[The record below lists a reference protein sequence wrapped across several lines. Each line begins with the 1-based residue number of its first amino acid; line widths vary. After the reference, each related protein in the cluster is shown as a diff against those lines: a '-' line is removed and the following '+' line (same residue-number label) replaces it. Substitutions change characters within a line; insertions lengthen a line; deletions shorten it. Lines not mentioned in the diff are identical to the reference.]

1 MSTQTSE
8 SGLLNAERIQNSDMI
23 RGSNALRAAIYQ
35 RHPHIAYGLRARQ
48 EQRK

>member
-1 MSTQTSE
+1 MSTHTSE
-8 SGLLNAERIQNSDMI
+8 ASLLNAERRQTNDMI
-23 RGSNALRAAIYQ
+23 RGSTALCAAIYQ